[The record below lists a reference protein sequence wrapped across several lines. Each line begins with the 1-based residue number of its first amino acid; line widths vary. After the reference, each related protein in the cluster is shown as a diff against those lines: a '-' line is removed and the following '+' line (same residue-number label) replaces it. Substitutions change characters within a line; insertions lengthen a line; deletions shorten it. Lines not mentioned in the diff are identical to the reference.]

1 MLESMRKTCRKKRT
15 TKLVLTCRL
24 DFFFHNSV
32 YPWDRKNIFFKV
44 QWWSFKNIS
53 VDRNYYRKPTC
64 FWCGY
69 CWTVFFFEAAAK
81 SIHFRTSLNRPVTKE
96 TLVMCILPQSV
107 FPSVFRLSYVRVTK
121 LFIMASCI
129 KQIFYLLFWHLVVT
143 YTAMFF
149 CVVT

>member
-1 MLESMRKTCRKKRT
+1 MFILETKKTSFLKFSDK
-15 TKLVLTCRL
+15 VLKTL
-24 DFFFHNSV
+24 
-32 YPWDRKNIFFKV
+32 
-44 QWWSFKNIS
+44 S

-64 FWCGY
+64 FWCEY

-107 FPSVFRLSYVRVTK
+107 FPSVFRLSYVRVTYTK